1 MATSEP
7 AKPNPSVK
15 PKIPRV
21 LMGANGYLTNEERIK
36 QDEEELLALKK
47 EALGITDEESTE
59 DKPSSEEPKA
69 ETVQA
74 ESNTKQEEKPKAEAQ
89 EDDTKLS
96 AEEKNFKK
104 RYGDLRRHSQK
115 KEEEFNAK
123 LEALQAQLDKA
134 TKNELV
140 LPKTD
145 EELEAWSKE
154 YPDVAGIIETIADK
168 KSKATAKDLEARM
181 AEFEELRITAKRE
194 KAEAELAGMHP
205 DFVQIREDDAFHS
218 WAKEQPK
225 WVQDALYENTE
236 DAKSVARVID
246 LYKIDTGI
254 VTKKTNNDKAAATS
268 VKTKSIAAPE
278 PDESAGHI
286 RESEVAAMSIK
297 EYEKRQE
304 EILDAQRNGRFIY
317 DMSRKQ
323 LTIYILQIKLQ
334 HIHNS

>member
-1 MATSEP
+1 MATSET
-7 AKPNPSVK
+7 AKPNPMVK
-15 PKIPRV
+15 PDIPRV
-21 LMGANGYLTNEERIK
+21 LMGRSGYLNNEERIK
-36 QDEEELLALKK
+36 KDEDELLAMKK

-69 ETVQA
+69 EPVQA
-74 ESNTKQEEKPKAEAQ
+74 ESDTKQEEKPETKAQ
-89 EDDTKLS
+89 EDDSELG

-134 TKNELV
+134 SKNELV
-140 LPKTD
+140 IPKTD

-154 YPDVAGIIETIADK
+154 YPDVAGIVEAIADK
-168 KSKATAKDLEARM
+168 KSKATAKELEARM

-205 DFVQIREDDAFHS
+205 DFAQIREDDSFHT

-254 VTKKTNNDKAAATS
+254 QTKKTNSSDKAAASS
-268 VKTKSIAAPE
+268 VKTKGAAKPE
-278 PDESAGHI
+278 ADESSKYVK
-286 RESEVAAMSIK
+286 ESEVAAMSIK

-317 DMSRKQ
+317 DVSRK
-323 LTIYILQIKLQ
+323 
-334 HIHNS
+334 

>member
-1 MATSEP
+1 MAISEP
-7 AKPNPSVK
+7 AKPNPMVK
-15 PKIPRV
+15 PEIPKV
-21 LMGANGYLTNEERIK
+21 LMGRGGYMNNEERIK
-36 QDEEELLALKK
+36 KEEAELEEMKK
-47 EALGITDEESTE
+47 QARAAAGIIDEESTE
-59 DKPSSEEPKA
+59 DQPSSEEPKA

-74 ESNTKQEEKPKAEAQ
+74 ESDTKQKEEPKAEAQ
-89 EDDTKLS
+89 EEDLS

-134 TKNELV
+134 SKNELV
-140 LPKTD
+140 IPKTD

-154 YPDVAGIIETIADK
+154 YPDVAGIVEAIADK

-205 DFVQIREDDAFHS
+205 DFVQIREDDSFHT

-254 VTKKTNNDKAAATS
+254 QTKKTNSSDKAAASS
-268 VKTKSIAAPE
+268 VKTKGAAKPE
-278 PDESAGHI
+278 ADEASKYI
-286 RESEVAAMSIK
+286 KESDVAAMSIK

-317 DMSRKQ
+317 DMSRK
-323 LTIYILQIKLQ
+323 
-334 HIHNS
+334 

>member
-7 AKPNPSVK
+7 AKPNPTVK
-15 PKIPRV
+15 PDIPRV
-21 LMGANGYLTNEERIK
+21 LMGSRGYLTNEERIK
-36 QDEEELLALKK
+36 KDEEELLAMKK
-47 EALGITDEESTE
+47 EALGITDEESVE
-59 DKPSSEEPKA
+59 DKPSSEEPKT
-69 ETVQA
+69 EPVQA
-74 ESNTKQEEKPKAEAQ
+74 KSDTKQEEKPEAKAQ
-89 EDDTKLS
+89 EDDNELG

-134 TKNELV
+134 SKNELV

-145 EELEAWSKE
+145 AELEAWSKE
-154 YPDVAGIIETIADK
+154 YPDVAGIVEAIADK

-205 DFVQIREDDAFHS
+205 DFVQIREDDSFHT

-225 WVQDALYENTE
+225 WVQDALYENVD

-254 VTKKTNNDKAAATS
+254 VTKKTNSDKAAASS
-268 VKTKSIAAPE
+268 VKTKGSVKAE
-278 PDESAGHI
+278 PDEASKYI
-286 RESEVAAMSIK
+286 KESDVAAMPIK

-317 DMSRKQ
+317 DMSRK
-323 LTIYILQIKLQ
+323 
-334 HIHNS
+334 